1 MRLPDVPRKQEG
13 LVAGGLMALGRLAAS
28 IDPRRGLARLKQ
40 ARETISEE
48 GLSQA
53 SEESYYDDDELE
65 PVSLQLARRGI
76 GEVGKVRMANTIW
89 RRCVPK
95 DLLRTYQ
102 GCDRKYASGIPM
114 VDSPAVGDMLSA
126 IRDARP
132 LKKCSEARGTSKA
145 RVIPKNSQKC
155 ALIFACV
162 GLNDADWRKPPKF
175 RLPQVQQVTRLMA
188 DAGHKAFLGKIDLS
202 DCFWSIRMPY
212 KWCRVFRVNTP
223 QGCFRW
229 LTLPFGWKY
238 SPVLCHRLV
247 SALVRRALRDL
258 RARGVTYLDDLLVSA
273 VGRCR
278 LRVAA
283 RRVSRVLGKAGF
295 LISPKSVI
303 EPVRSLD
310 FIGKQ
315 FSAAALTVENKPG
328 IIGGVVALPLLGIV
342 QNRLSARMAA
352 RLLGKLEW
360 AVRPN
365 AGLAPFVAGGHCW
378 KLSDFCDFRKGMRR
392 ALMTAIAFALTP
404 QCFAPWP
411 WLPQI
416 PAAQCV
422 FFTDAAERSKPGRY
436 RIGIVRE
443 GRRWLSR
450 KAPKWIG
457 TLQQAELYAAV
468 YVLRLGCYMRLPY
481 VVVATDSDLG
491 RAQILGMR
499 GGIFLRSQ

>member
-1 MRLPDVPRKQEG
+1 
-13 LVAGGLMALGRLAAS
+13 
-28 IDPRRGLARLKQ
+28 
-40 ARETISEE
+40 
-48 GLSQA
+48 
-53 SEESYYDDDELE
+53 
-65 PVSLQLARRGI
+65 
-76 GEVGKVRMANTIW
+76 
-89 RRCVPK
+89 
-95 DLLRTYQ
+95 
-102 GCDRKYASGIPM
+102 
-114 VDSPAVGDMLSA
+114 
-126 IRDARP
+126 
-132 LKKCSEARGTSKA
+132 
-145 RVIPKNSQKC
+145 
-155 ALIFACV
+155 
-162 GLNDADWRKPPKF
+162 
-175 RLPQVQQVTRLMA
+175 MA
-188 DAGHKAFLGKIDLS
+188 DAGHKAFWGEIDLS
-202 DCFWSIRMPY
+202 NCFWSIRMPY

-223 QGCFRW
+223 QGCFRL
-229 LTLPFGWKY
+229 LTVPFGWKY
-238 SPVLCHRLV
+238 SPVLCQGLV

-258 RARGVTYLDDLLVSA
+258 RARGVTYLDDVLVSA

-283 RRVSRVLGKAGF
+283 RRAEPSRVLGKAGF

-303 EPVRSLD
+303 EPVRTLD

-315 FSAAALTVENKPG
+315 FSAAAMTVENKPG
-328 IIGGVVALPLLGIV
+328 ILGGVMALWLLGIV

-422 FFTDAAERSKPGRY
+422 FFIDAAERSKTGRY
-436 RIGIVRE
+436 RIGIVKE

-450 KAPKWIG
+450 KAPKWIS
-457 TLQQAELYAAV
+457 TLQQAERYAAV
-468 YVLRLGCYMRLPY
+468 YALCLGCYMRLPY
-481 VVVATDSDLG
+481 VVIATDSDVG

-499 GGIFLRSQ
+499 GGIFFA